1 MRRLKKEFWPS
12 RVVLSTDRTIDNMD
26 DIFLWLQARVGEFER
41 DWHRVEGFV
50 NTDYYFRN
58 QADATMF
65 ALKWQQ

>member
-12 RVVLSTDRTIDNMD
+12 RVVLSTDRIIDD
-26 DIFLWLQARVGEFER
+26 VDEIIFWLDARVGEFGV

-65 ALKWQQ
+65 ALKWSQ

>member
-1 MRRLKKEFWPS
+1 M
-12 RVVLSTDRTIDNMD
+12 STDRTIDDMD
-26 DIFLWLQARVGEFER
+26 DIFLWLQARVGEHGA

-65 ALKWQQ
+65 ALKWSQ